1 MVLIYTNIITHS
13 YYYCYFDSSPNQQE
27 KHVKICQDMSSDMTW
42 PSHERFAT
50 RCPWAAS
57 PLAWREMSDWRWDVS
72 WPWDVH
78 WPLITWLKR
87 REKYH
92 QPGGPNQQSWC
103 SHVYMAMDQY
113 LLMPFLV
120 GWTSIYQPFWCSPG
134 VQGFDTLPYGDITG
148 KIVDSPTQWTIP
160 LNPQTPH
167 IDHCWYLF
175 RMKSHET
182 PNIWKH
188 VDMNVDHKNK
198 NNQTYPYYL
207 NNIISIYHQMWNKQE

>member
-78 WPLITWLKR
+78 WPVITWLKR

-120 GWTSIYQPFWCSPG
+120 GWTSIYQLFWCEQKGYKVLTHCHMVLHEYRVICLSVSSFSVSSLSVFFCLFLSFLKPPMT
-134 VQGFDTLPYGDITG
+134 QPLPAHTDTLFS
-148 KIVDSPTQWTIP
+148 VW
-160 LNPQTPH
+160 L
-167 IDHCWYLF
+167 
-175 RMKSHET
+175 
-182 PNIWKH
+182 
-188 VDMNVDHKNK
+188 
-198 NNQTYPYYL
+198 
-207 NNIISIYHQMWNKQE
+207 